1 MQFALFF
8 AVVLSLS
15 WALMPRQRRWRP
27 FILAASYYFYAAADW
42 HYVFLLAG
50 STVVNQLAATVIT
63 RESAERIRRAALVTA
78 ITLDLGALAVF
89 KYLDFFSE
97 SLNSSLGLSLGLL
110 HLLLPVGVSFYTF
123 QAISYVV
130 DVHRGRTAL
139 AKPLDYAIY
148 ASFFPHLV
156 AGPIVRAAEFVPQLS
171 GPRDATRI
179 PTARAFGLIAGGL
192 VKKMVV
198 ADMLGTK
205 LVEPVFGAPQAHNGT
220 ETLMAVYGYAVQIYC
235 DFSAYTDMAIG
246 LALLLGFR
254 FPDNFDRPYTARSL
268 QDFWRRWHMTLSR
281 WLRDYLYI
289 PLGGNR
295 GGSLK
300 TYRNLMLT
308 MLLGGL
314 WHGAAWTFV
323 FWGGIHG
330 AGLAVE
336 RAWPA
341 IANVVSSH
349 AQPLKALTR
358 SVTRAVF
365 TRALPRSRK
374 RYPTGIPAQ
383 IPQPVKSAAA
393 RIVTF
398 HVVCLAWVFFR
409 APDLGTAFAVLGRL
423 FAGGPGTGIVT
434 PMIVLVI
441 AAALAVQWVPRG
453 IGPRLRTAF
462 VTLPAYAQGVSL
474 GALLLVIAAVSGG
487 QGVAPFIYFRF

>member
-1 MQFALFF
+1 LIFPTVQFALFF
-8 AVVLSLS
+8 AVVLPLS
-15 WALMPRQRRWRP
+15 WALMPYQVLWRP

-42 HYVFLLAG
+42 RYVFLLAG

-63 RESAERIRRAALVTA
+63 RESAEKVRRAALVTA
-78 ITLDLGALAVF
+78 ISLDLGALGVF
-89 KYLDFFSE
+89 KYLDFFSD
-97 SLNSSLGLSLGLL
+97 SVSNSLGLSLGLL
-110 HLLLPVGVSFYTF
+110 HLVLPVGVSFYTF
-123 QAISYVV
+123 QGISYVV
-130 DVHRGRTAL
+130 DVRRRRTPL
-139 AKPLDYAIY
+139 AAPLDYAVY

-156 AGPIVRAAEFVPQLS
+156 AGPIVRASEFIPQLS
-171 GPRDATRI
+171 SPRDPDRV
-179 PTARAFGLIAGGL
+179 PTARAFGLIVGGL

-198 ADMLGTK
+198 ADLIGTK
-205 LVEPVFGAPQAHNGT
+205 LVEPVFGTPQAHNGT
-220 ETLMAVYGYAVQIYC
+220 ETLMAIYGYTVQIYC

-295 GGSLK
+295 GGSLM

-323 FWGGIHG
+323 IWGGIHG
-330 AGLAVE
+330 VGLAVE
-336 RAWPA
+336 RAWPTL
-341 IANVVSSH
+341 ANAMRFPSS
-349 AQPLKALTR
+349 
-358 SVTRAVF
+358 
-365 TRALPRSRK
+365 
-374 RYPTGIPAQ
+374 IPAR
-383 IPQPVKSAAA
+383 IPRPVRTTAA
-393 RIVTF
+393 RVATF

-423 FAGGPGTGIVT
+423 FADGPDTGIVT
-434 PMIVLVI
+434 PTVVLLI
-441 AAALAVQWVPRG
+441 AAVLTAQWLPKG
-453 IGPRLRTAF
+453 FGAGLRTAF
-462 VTLPAYAQGVSL
+462 IALPVYAQGVTL
-474 GALLLVIAAVSGG
+474 GVLLLAVAAVSGG

>member
-1 MQFALFF
+1 MQFAIFF
-8 AVVLSLS
+8 AIVLPLS
-15 WALMPRQRRWRP
+15 WGLMPRQRLWRP

-42 HYVFLLAG
+42 HYVLLLAG
-50 STVVNQLAATVIT
+50 STVVNQLAATIIARRSETKT
-63 RESAERIRRAALVTA
+63 RDAALITA
-78 ITLDLGALAVF
+78 VTLDLGALGVF
-89 KYLDFFSE
+89 KYLDFFSA
-97 SLNSSLGLSLGLL
+97 SVNSSLGLSLGLL
-110 HLLLPVGVSFYTF
+110 HWVLPVGVSFYTF

-130 DVHRGRTAL
+130 DVHRGRTAP

-156 AGPIVRAAEFVPQLS
+156 AGPIVRASEFIPQLA
-171 GPRDATRI
+171 GPRDPDRVPA
-179 PTARAFGLIAGGL
+179 ARAFGLIAGGL

-198 ADMLGTK
+198 ADMIGTK
-205 LVEPVFGAPQAHNGT
+205 LVEPVFGTPQAHNGT

-323 FWGGIHG
+323 IWGGIHG
-330 AGLAVE
+330 VGLAAE
-336 RAWPA
+336 RVWTSLA
-341 IANVVSSH
+341 IPV
-349 AQPLKALTR
+349 R
-358 SVTRAVF
+358 
-365 TRALPRSRK
+365 
-374 RYPTGIPAQ
+374 
-383 IPQPVKSAAA
+383 IPQPVKTAVA
-393 RIVTF
+393 RVVTF

-409 APDLGTAFAVLGRL
+409 APDLNTAFAVLGRL
-423 FAGGPGTGIVT
+423 FAGGPNTGIVT
-434 PMIVLVI
+434 PTIVLLIVT
-441 AAALAVQWVPRG
+441 ALAVQWLPRG
-453 IGPRLRTAF
+453 TGARLQKAF
-462 VTLPAYAQGVSL
+462 VTLPVYAQGISL
-474 GALLLVIAAVSGG
+474 GALLLVVAAVSGG

>member
-8 AVVLSLS
+8 AVVLPLS
-15 WALMPRQRRWRP
+15 WALMPRRRLWRP

-42 HYVFLLAG
+42 HYVLLLAG

-63 RESAERIRRAALVTA
+63 RQSSKKVRRTALITA
-78 ITLDLGALAVF
+78 ITLDLGALGVF

-97 SLNSSLGLSLGLL
+97 SINSSLGLSLGLL
-110 HLLLPVGVSFYTF
+110 HLVLPVGVSFYTF

-130 DVHRGRTAL
+130 DVHRGRTRL
-139 AKPLDYAIY
+139 ANPLDYAVY

-156 AGPIVRAAEFVPQLS
+156 AGPIVRASEFIPQLAT
-171 GPRDATRI
+171 PRDPNRV
-179 PTARAFGLIAGGL
+179 PMARAFGLIAGGL
-192 VKKMVV
+192 VKKMVI
-198 ADMLGTK
+198 ADMIGTK
-205 LVEPVFGAPQAHNGT
+205 LVDPVFGTPQAHNGT
-220 ETLMAVYGYAVQIYC
+220 ETVMAVYGYAVQIYC

-295 GGSLK
+295 GGNLK

-330 AGLAVE
+330 IGLAME
-336 RAWPA
+336 RAWP
-341 IANVVSSH
+341 SMR
-349 AQPLKALTR
+349 KALGFR
-358 SVTRAVF
+358 NGMPVW
-365 TRALPRSRK
+365 
-374 RYPTGIPAQ
+374 
-383 IPQPVKSAAA
+383 IPQPVKTTVG

-423 FAGGPGTGIVT
+423 FAGGPSTGVVT
-434 PMIVLVI
+434 PTIVLLI
-441 AAALAVQWVPRG
+441 AAALATQWVPRG
-453 IGPRLRTAF
+453 VGARLRTAF
-462 VTLPAYAQGVSL
+462 VTLPVYAQGVSL
-474 GALLLVIAAVSGG
+474 GVLLLVIAAVSGG

>member
-8 AVVLSLS
+8 AVVLPLS
-15 WALMPRQRRWRP
+15 WALMPRQRLWRP

-50 STVVNQLAATVIT
+50 STVVNQAAATVIT
-63 RESAERIRRAALVTA
+63 RQPSAKVRKAVLTAA
-78 ITLDLGALAVF
+78 ITLDLGTLGVF
-89 KYLDFFSE
+89 KYLDFFSD
-97 SLNSSLGLSLGLL
+97 SLSSSLGLSLGLL
-110 HLLLPVGVSFYTF
+110 HLVLPVGVSFYTF

-130 DVHRGRTAL
+130 DVHRGRTPL

-156 AGPIVRAAEFVPQLS
+156 AGPIVRASEFVPQLS
-171 GPRDATRI
+171 GPRDSHRI

-198 ADMLGTK
+198 ADMIGTK
-205 LVEPVFGAPQAHNGT
+205 LVEPVFGTPQAHNGA
-220 ETLMAVYGYAVQIYC
+220 ETLMAIYGYAIQIYC

-295 GGSLK
+295 GGSVK

-323 FWGGIHG
+323 MWGGIHG
-330 AGLAVE
+330 VGLAVE
-336 RAWPA
+336 RAWPFT
-341 IANVVSSH
+341 AN
-349 AQPLKALTR
+349 AMR
-358 SVTRAVF
+358 F
-365 TRALPRSRK
+365 
-374 RYPTGIPAQ
+374 PT
-383 IPQPVKSAAA
+383 PVKNAVG
-393 RIVTF
+393 RVVTF

-409 APDLGTAFAVLGRL
+409 APDVGTAFAVLGRL
-423 FAGGPGTGIVT
+423 FAGGPSTGIVT
-434 PMIVLVI
+434 PMIVFLI
-441 AAALAVQWVPRG
+441 AAALAVQWIPRSFG
-453 IGPRLRTAF
+453 ARLRTAF
-462 VTLPAYAQGVSL
+462 VTLPVYAQGISL
-474 GALLLVIAAVSGG
+474 GAMLLVIAAVSGG

>member
-8 AVVLSLS
+8 AVVLPLS
-15 WALMPRQRRWRP
+15 WALMPRRRLWRP

-42 HYVFLLAG
+42 HYVLLLAG

-63 RESAERIRRAALVTA
+63 RQSSKKVRRAALITA
-78 ITLDLGALAVF
+78 ITLDLGALGVF

-97 SLNSSLGLSLGLL
+97 SINSSLGLSLGLL
-110 HLLLPVGVSFYTF
+110 HLVLPVGVSFYTF

-130 DVHRGRTAL
+130 DVHRGRTRL
-139 AKPLDYAIY
+139 ANPLDYAVY

-156 AGPIVRAAEFVPQLS
+156 AGPIVRASEFIPQLAT
-171 GPRDATRI
+171 PRDPNRV
-179 PTARAFGLIAGGL
+179 PMARAFGLIAGGL
-192 VKKMVV
+192 VKKMVI
-198 ADMLGTK
+198 ADMIGTK
-205 LVEPVFGAPQAHNGT
+205 LVDPVFGTPEAHNGT
-220 ETLMAVYGYAVQIYC
+220 ETVMAVYGYAVQIYC

-295 GGSLK
+295 GGNLK

-330 AGLAVE
+330 IGLAME
-336 RAWPA
+336 RAWP
-341 IANVVSSH
+341 SMR
-349 AQPLKALTR
+349 KALGFR
-358 SVTRAVF
+358 NGMPVW
-365 TRALPRSRK
+365 
-374 RYPTGIPAQ
+374 
-383 IPQPVKSAAA
+383 IPQPVKTTVG
-393 RIVTF
+393 RVVTF

-423 FAGGPGTGIVT
+423 FAGGPSTGVVT
-434 PMIVLVI
+434 PTIVLLI
-441 AAALAVQWVPRG
+441 AAALAMQWVPRG
-453 IGPRLRTAF
+453 VGARLRTAF
-462 VTLPAYAQGVSL
+462 VTLPVYAQGVSL
-474 GALLLVIAAVSGG
+474 GVLLLVIAAVSGG

>member
-8 AVVLSLS
+8 AVVLPLS
-15 WALMPRQRRWRP
+15 WALMPRQRLWRP

-50 STVVNQLAATVIT
+50 STVVNQFAATVIA
-63 RESAERIRRAALVTA
+63 RQDSEKVRRAALVIA
-78 ITLDLGALAVF
+78 ITLDLGTLGVF

-110 HLLLPVGVSFYTF
+110 HLVLPVGVSFYTF

-130 DVHRGRTAL
+130 DVRRGRTPPARH
-139 AKPLDYAIY
+139 LDYAIY

-156 AGPIVRAAEFVPQLS
+156 AGPIVRASEFVPQLS
-171 GPRDATRI
+171 GPRDPNRI

-198 ADMLGTK
+198 ADMIGTN

-295 GGSLK
+295 GGSLN

-323 FWGGIHG
+323 IWGGIHG
-330 AGLAVE
+330 GGLAVE

-341 IANVVSSH
+341 VLA
-349 AQPLKALTR
+349 R
-358 SVTRAVF
+358 F
-365 TRALPRSRK
+365 LPRSQSTNAVRF
-374 RYPTGIPAQ
+374 PT
-383 IPQPVKSAAA
+383 PVKNAAA
-393 RIVTF
+393 RVVTF
-398 HVVCLAWVFFR
+398 HAICLAWVFFR
-409 APDLGTAFAVLGRL
+409 APDVGTAFAVLGRL
-423 FAGGPGTGIVT
+423 FAGGPSTGIVT
-434 PMIVLVI
+434 PTIVLVI
-441 AAALAVQWVPRG
+441 VAVLATQWIPREFG
-453 IGPRLRTAF
+453 AYLRTAF
-462 VTLPAYAQGVSL
+462 VTLPAYAQGITL
-474 GALLLVIAAVSGG
+474 GVMLLVIAAMSGG
-487 QGVAPFIYFRF
+487 HGVAPFIYFRF

>member
-1 MQFALFF
+1 LIFPTVQFALFF
-8 AVVLSLS
+8 AVVLPVS
-15 WALMPRQRRWRP
+15 WSLMPRQRLWRP

-42 HYVFLLAG
+42 HYVLLLAG

-63 RESAERIRRAALVTA
+63 RQATAKVRKAALITA
-78 ITLDLGALAVF
+78 VTLDLGALGLF
-89 KYLDFFSE
+89 KYLDFFSD
-97 SLNSSLGLSLGLL
+97 SISSALGLSLGLL
-110 HLLLPVGVSFYTF
+110 HLVLPVGVSFYTF

-130 DVHRGRTAL
+130 DVHRGRTRL
-139 AKPLDYAIY
+139 ARPMDYAIY

-156 AGPIVRAAEFVPQLS
+156 AGPIVRASEFVPQLS
-171 GPRDATRI
+171 GPRDAERI
-179 PTARAFGLIAGGL
+179 PAARAFGLIVGGL

-198 ADMLGTK
+198 ADMIGTK
-205 LVEPVFGAPQAHNGT
+205 VVEPVFGTPLAHNGT

-323 FWGGIHG
+323 VWGGIHG
-330 AGLAVE
+330 VGLAVE
-336 RAWPA
+336 RAWPF
-341 IANVVSSH
+341 IAN
-349 AQPLKALTR
+349 AMR
-358 SVTRAVF
+358 F
-365 TRALPRSRK
+365 
-374 RYPTGIPAQ
+374 PAEVPARF
-383 IPQPVKSAAA
+383 PQPVKSAAA

-423 FAGGPGTGIVT
+423 FAGGPSTGIVT
-434 PMIVLVI
+434 PEIVLLI
-441 AAALAVQWVPRG
+441 AAALAVQWLPRG
-453 IGPRLRTAF
+453 TGARLRTAF
-462 VTLPAYAQGVSL
+462 VALPVYAQGVSL
-474 GALLLVIAAVSGG
+474 GMVLLVIAAMSGG

>member
-1 MQFALFF
+1 MTTLPDETGHPGQSALIFPTVQFALFF
-8 AVVLSLS
+8 AVVLPVS
-15 WALMPRQRRWRP
+15 WALMPRQLLWQP

-50 STVVNQLAATVIT
+50 STAVNQLAATVIT
-63 RESAERIRRAALVTA
+63 RQPSAKVRRTALMTALV
-78 ITLDLGALAVF
+78 LDLGALGVF
-89 KYLDFFSE
+89 KYLDFFSD
-97 SLNSSLGLSLGLL
+97 SLSNSLGLSLGLL
-110 HLLLPVGVSFYTF
+110 HLALPIGVSFYTF

-130 DVHRGRTAL
+130 DVHRGRTPL

-156 AGPIVRAAEFVPQLS
+156 AGPIVRASEFIPQLS
-171 GPRDATRI
+171 GPRDPDRI

-198 ADMLGTK
+198 ADLIGTR

-220 ETLMAVYGYAVQIYC
+220 ETLMAIYGYAVQIYC

-300 TYRNLMLT
+300 TYRNLLLT

-323 FWGGIHG
+323 IWGGIHG
-330 AGLAVE
+330 VGLAVE
-336 RAWPA
+336 RAWPSIGSA
-341 IANVVSSH
+341 MFPAGVPARIPR
-349 AQPLKALTR
+349 PL
-358 SVTRAVF
+358 
-365 TRALPRSRK
+365 
-374 RYPTGIPAQ
+374 
-383 IPQPVKSAAA
+383 KSAAA
-393 RIVTF
+393 RIATF

-409 APDLGTAFAVLGRL
+409 APDIGTAFAVLGRL
-423 FAGGPGTGIVT
+423 FADGPSTGIVT
-434 PMIVLVI
+434 PTVVLLI
-441 AAALAVQWVPRG
+441 AAVLAVQWLPTG
-453 IGPRLRTAF
+453 IGAELRTAF
-462 VTLPAYAQGVSL
+462 VSLPVYAQGVTL
-474 GALLLVIAAVSGG
+474 GVLLLAVAAVSGG

>member
-1 MQFALFF
+1 LIFPTVQFALYF
-8 AVVLSLS
+8 AVVLPLS
-15 WALMPRQRRWRP
+15 WALMPRRRWWRP
-27 FILAASYYFYAAADW
+27 FILIASYYFYAATDW
-42 HYVFLLAG
+42 HYVLLLAG

-63 RESAERIRRAALVTA
+63 RRAAPKVRKAALITA
-78 ITLDLGALAVF
+78 IILDLGALGAF
-89 KYLDFFSE
+89 KYLDFFSD
-97 SLNSSLGLSLGLL
+97 SISSSLGISLGLL
-110 HLLLPVGVSFYTF
+110 HWVLPVGVSFYTF

-130 DVHRGRTAL
+130 DVYRGRTPL

-156 AGPIVRAAEFVPQLS
+156 AGPIVRASEFIPQLTS
-171 GPRDATRI
+171 PRDPNRVQA
-179 PTARAFGLIAGGL
+179 ARAFGLIAGGL

-198 ADMLGTK
+198 ADMIGTK
-205 LVEPVFGAPQAHNGT
+205 LVEPVFGTPQAHNGT

-246 LALLLGFR
+246 LALLMGFR
-254 FPDNFDRPYTARSL
+254 FPVNFDRPYIARSL

-330 AGLAVE
+330 IGLALE
-336 RAWPA
+336 RALPS
-341 IANVVSSH
+341 IANAMRFPTSVPTLIP
-349 AQPLKALTR
+349 QPLKT
-358 SVTRAVF
+358 T
-365 TRALPRSRK
+365 
-374 RYPTGIPAQ
+374 
-383 IPQPVKSAAA
+383 AAHV
-393 RIVTF
+393 VTF

-423 FAGGPGTGIVT
+423 FAGGPSTGIVT
-434 PMIVLVI
+434 PAIVLII
-441 AAALAVQWVPRG
+441 AAALAVQWLPSG
-453 IGPRLRTAF
+453 TGARLRTAF

-474 GALLLVIAAVSGG
+474 GALLLVVAAVSGG

>member
-8 AVVLSLS
+8 AVVLPLS
-15 WALMPRQRRWRP
+15 WALMPRQRLWRP
-27 FILAASYYFYAAADW
+27 FILVASYYFYMAADW
-42 HYVFLLAG
+42 HYAFLLAG
-50 STVVNQLAATVIT
+50 STVVNQTAAAVIARQGSEKVRKTVLV
-63 RESAERIRRAALVTA
+63 SAIG
-78 ITLDLGALAVF
+78 LDLGALGVF
-89 KYLDFFSE
+89 KYLDFFSD
-97 SLNSSLGLSLGLL
+97 SVSSSLGLSLGLL
-110 HLLLPVGVSFYTF
+110 HLVLPVGVSFYTF

-130 DVHRGRTAL
+130 DVHRRRTPL
-139 AKPLDYAIY
+139 ARPIDYAVY

-156 AGPIVRAAEFVPQLS
+156 AGPIVRASEFVPQLA
-171 GPRDATRI
+171 GPRDADRI
-179 PTARAFGLIAGGL
+179 PAARAFGLIAGGL

-198 ADMLGTK
+198 ADVIGTR
-205 LVEPVFGAPQAHNGT
+205 LVEPVFGTPQAHNGT

-295 GGSLK
+295 GGRLK

-323 FWGGIHG
+323 LWGGIHG
-330 AGLAVE
+330 VGLAVE

-341 IANVVSSH
+341 ILRTLRMPES
-349 AQPLKALTR
+349 ALAR
-358 SVTRAVF
+358 V
-365 TRALPRSRK
+365 
-374 RYPTGIPAQ
+374 
-383 IPQPVKSAAA
+383 PQRVKTAAG
-393 RIVTF
+393 RLLTF

-409 APDLGTAFAVLGRL
+409 APDVGTAFAVLGRL
-423 FAGGPGTGIVT
+423 FADGPATGVLT
-434 PMIVLVI
+434 PTLVLLV
-441 AAALAVQWVPRG
+441 AAALASQWLPEG
-453 IGPRLRTAF
+453 AGARLRTAF
-462 VTLPAYAQGVSL
+462 VTLPVYAQGVSL
-474 GALLLVIAAVSGG
+474 GVLLLVIAAASGG
-487 QGVAPFIYFRF
+487 RGVAPFIYFRF

>member
-8 AVVLSLS
+8 AVVLPLS
-15 WALMPRQRRWRP
+15 WALMPRRRLWRP

-42 HYVFLLAG
+42 HYVLLLAG
-50 STVVNQLAATVIT
+50 STVVNQLAATVIA
-63 RESAERIRRAALVTA
+63 RQSSKKVRRAALITA
-78 ITLDLGALAVF
+78 ITLDLGALGVF

-97 SLNSSLGLSLGLL
+97 SINSSLGLSLGLL
-110 HLLLPVGVSFYTF
+110 HLVLPVGVSFYTF
-123 QAISYVV
+123 QAISYVA
-130 DVHRGRTAL
+130 DVHRGRTRL
-139 AKPLDYAIY
+139 AKPLDYAVY

-156 AGPIVRAAEFVPQLS
+156 AGPIVRASEFIPQLAT
-171 GPRDATRI
+171 PRDPNRV
-179 PTARAFGLIAGGL
+179 PMARAFGLIAGGL
-192 VKKMVV
+192 VKKMVI
-198 ADMLGTK
+198 ADMIGTK
-205 LVEPVFGAPQAHNGT
+205 LVDPVFGTPQAHNGT
-220 ETLMAVYGYAVQIYC
+220 ETVMAVYGYAVQIYC

-323 FWGGIHG
+323 FWGAIHG

-336 RAWPA
+336 RAWPS
-341 IANVVSSH
+341 IT
-349 AQPLKALTR
+349 KALGFR
-358 SVTRAVF
+358 D
-365 TRALPRSRK
+365 
-374 RYPTGIPAQ
+374 GIPTL
-383 IPQPVKSAAA
+383 IPQPVKTTVG
-393 RIVTF
+393 RILTF

-423 FAGGPGTGIVT
+423 FAGGPSTGIVT
-434 PMIVLVI
+434 PTIVLLI
-441 AAALAVQWVPRG
+441 AAALAMQWVPRG
-453 IGPRLRTAF
+453 VGARLRTAF
-462 VTLPAYAQGVSL
+462 VTLPVYAQGVSL
-474 GALLLVIAAVSGG
+474 GVLLLVVAAVSGG

>member
-8 AVVLSLS
+8 AVVLPLS
-15 WALMPRQRRWRP
+15 WALMPRRLLWRP

-42 HYVFLLAG
+42 RYAFLLAG
-50 STVVNQLAATVIT
+50 STIVNQTAATVI
-63 RESAERIRRAALVTA
+63 AHHGKDKLCKAVLIAA
-78 ITLDLGALAVF
+78 ISLDLGALGVF
-89 KYLDFFSE
+89 KYLDFFSD
-97 SLNSSLGLSLGLL
+97 SVSSSLGLSLGLL
-110 HLLLPVGVSFYTF
+110 HLVLPVGVSFYTF

-130 DVHRGRTAL
+130 DVHRRRTPL

-156 AGPIVRAAEFVPQLS
+156 AGPIVRASEFVPQLA
-171 GPRDATRI
+171 GPRDPDRVPA
-179 PTARAFGLIAGGL
+179 ARAFGLIAGGL

-198 ADMLGTK
+198 ADVIGTR
-205 LVEPVFGAPQAHNGT
+205 LVAPVFGTPQAHNGT
-220 ETLMAVYGYAVQIYC
+220 ETLLAVYGYAVQIYC
-235 DFSAYTDMAIG
+235 DFSAYTDMAVG

-295 GGSLK
+295 GGGLK

-323 FWGGIHG
+323 VWGGIHG

-341 IANVVSSH
+341 VAEKLPATKIPS
-349 AQPLKALTR
+349 
-358 SVTRAVF
+358 AVK
-365 TRALPRSRK
+365 T
-374 RYPTGIPAQ
+374 
-383 IPQPVKSAAA
+383 AAA
-393 RIVTF
+393 RLLTF

-423 FAGGPGTGIVT
+423 SAAGPATGVVT
-434 PMIVLVI
+434 PTVLLLI
-441 AAALAVQWVPRG
+441 AAALAVQWIPASVG
-453 IGPRLRTAF
+453 VLLRTAF
-462 VTLPAYAQGVSL
+462 VTLPVYAQGISL
-474 GALLLVIAAVSGG
+474 GVLLLALAAVSGG
-487 QGVAPFIYFRF
+487 RGVAPFIYFRF

>member
-1 MQFALFF
+1 MIFPTVQFALFF
-8 AVVLSLS
+8 AVVLPLS
-15 WALMPRQRRWRP
+15 WALMSRQRLWRP
-27 FILAASYYFYAAADW
+27 FILAASYYFYAATDW

-50 STVVNQLAATVIT
+50 STVVNQYAATVIT
-63 RESAERIRRAALVTA
+63 RQPSEKVRKAALVGA
-78 ITLDLGALAVF
+78 IGLDLGALGVF

-97 SLNSSLGLSLGLL
+97 SVNSSLGLSLGLL
-110 HLLLPVGVSFYTF
+110 HLVLPVGVSFYTF

-130 DVHRGRTAL
+130 DVRRGRTPL
-139 AKPLDYAIY
+139 AKHLDYAIY

-156 AGPIVRAAEFVPQLS
+156 AGPIVRASEFVPQLS
-171 GPRDATRI
+171 GPRDPDRI

-198 ADMLGTK
+198 ADMIGTK

-323 FWGGIHG
+323 IWGGIHG
-330 AGLAVE
+330 VGLAVE

-341 IANVVSSH
+341 MILPIRIPE
-349 AQPLKALTR
+349 PLRT
-358 SVTRAVF
+358 V
-365 TRALPRSRK
+365 
-374 RYPTGIPAQ
+374 
-383 IPQPVKSAAA
+383 AAHVA
-393 RIVTF
+393 TF

-423 FAGGPGTGIVT
+423 FAGGPSTGIVT
-434 PMIVLVI
+434 PSLVLII
-441 AAALAVQWVPRG
+441 AAALAVQWLPTG
-453 IGPRLRTAF
+453 AGARLREAF
-462 VTLPAYAQGVSL
+462 VTLPVYAQGVSL
-474 GALLLVIAAVSGG
+474 GVLLLVVAAVSGG